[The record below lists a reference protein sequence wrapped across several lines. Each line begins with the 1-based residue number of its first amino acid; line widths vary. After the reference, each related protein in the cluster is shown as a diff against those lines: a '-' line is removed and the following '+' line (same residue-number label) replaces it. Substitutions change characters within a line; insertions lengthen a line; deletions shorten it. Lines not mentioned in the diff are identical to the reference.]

1 MITVPDSDIAEDKIV
16 MTTGSFRG
24 TSPGRPAAPWI
35 MHMVA
40 FKTSPVKNSQ
50 RTGTAL
56 WTASAVFRVEHH
68 PPPSIPVII
77 VLK

>member
-40 FKTSPVKNSQ
+40 LK
-50 RTGTAL
+50 R
-56 WTASAVFRVEHH
+56 H
-68 PPPSIPVII
+68 P
-77 VLK
+77 